1 MIPYREALSV
11 VLEHAGGPQPEE
23 VELTGA
29 AGRVLFDD
37 VLSDMDFP
45 PFHRVCMDGYAARR
59 DDLGGVMQVVDVVAA
74 GQRCTLSLSPGQ
86 CVKIMTGAELPEGAD
101 VVFQVEQSEELPGG
115 KVRFTGAS
123 TADNIAR
130 RGEDVLAGDRVLTA
144 GTLLLPQH
152 IAVLAAVGEI
162 HPRVSARPG
171 VGILATGDELVEP
184 GEVPE
189 RGQIRNSNSAQLV
202 AQVARAGGTA
212 HYLGVVRDSVSE
224 LELAISS
231 ALKHCDVLLMT
242 GGVSM
247 GDFDHVPAC
256 LERQGVRILF
266 DSVAIKPGK
275 PTTFGAAGSKAV
287 FGLPGNPV
295 SSFVAFELLV
305 RPFLE
310 ARAGVRRRICSVTAR
325 LGESLGRRH
334 TERDE
339 WIPVCLE
346 EGGIARVLP
355 FHGSGHFAALV
366 DADGLVMIPAGLRE
380 LEAGTEVSVLLIG

>member
-1 MIPYREALSV
+1 MISFREAISL
-11 VLEHAGGPQPEE
+11 VLKHAGSPRPEE
-23 VELTGA
+23 VELAGA

-37 VLSDMDFP
+37 VLCDMDFP

-59 DDLGGVMQVVDVVAA
+59 EDLEGAMQVVDVVAA
-74 GQRCTLSLSPGQ
+74 GQKRRHALSPGQ

-101 VVFQVEQSEELPGG
+101 VVFQVELSEELPGG
-115 KVRFTGAS
+115 KVRFTGTR

-130 RGEDVLAGDRVLTA
+130 RGEDLLAGDRVLTA

-152 IAVLAAVGEI
+152 IAVLAAVGKI
-162 HPRVSARPG
+162 RPRVAARPE

-184 GEVPE
+184 GQIPN

-202 AQVARAGGTA
+202 AQVTRAGGTA
-212 HYLGVVRDSVSE
+212 HYLGVVGDSVSE
-224 LELAISS
+224 LERAI
-231 ALKHCDVLLMT
+231 AAGVQHHDVLLMT

-256 LERQGVRILF
+256 LEGQGVRILF

-275 PTTFGAAGSKAV
+275 PTTFGASGSKVV

-310 ARAGVRRRICSVTAR
+310 ARAGVRRRVCSVAAR
-325 LGESLGRRH
+325 LGESLGRKH
-334 TERDE
+334 AERDE
-339 WIPVCLE
+339 WIPVRLE
-346 EGGIARVLP
+346 EGGMVRVLP

-366 DADGLVMIPAGLRE
+366 DADGLVMIPAGQME
-380 LEAGTEVSVLLIG
+380 LEAGTEVGVLLI